1 MIMRK
6 IQLLFSTAAVM
17 LVTALTT
24 TASAQTTPWKG
35 ASPESLAGSGEQFFL
50 YNVGT
55 GKFVTAG
62 NGWGTEAA
70 LKYSDYGSPM
80 TIKETGG
87 GYLVLSGFQNSKFAA
102 GKYLGINYPEYTTD
116 DEWGGNGSIAPI
128 MEAQDAAKFN
138 YINLGYKNSY
148 SRSWTIAKTS
158 SSGNNTYSFT
168 ENIKRKKVSSISGAG
183 YADAEISLKLG
194 AVYGMNSETVA
205 MNFVGNEQTAFTS
218 GDVDAQYADYYKWQ
232 LVPVSEFEKMRG
244 EEAAAADGMGQNENM
259 TYLLKDPFFDRN
271 NGNFGSWD
279 VFSTATGSDYRY
291 DWQASGDNRYTED
304 QPWNTA
310 NFRRIQVDT
319 KAEGKYAFGS
329 FEGAGS
335 ASQTFNVPAAGV
347 YRISCRGFYNG
358 ANAARLFV
366 KVGNDTKTAPLVNE
380 TSFSKTNDDA
390 ELVKAGKALYEN
402 AGGKY
407 TVNITVKATED
418 NQEITIG
425 VMKDGAA
432 QSDSHS
438 PFLSSKKYYYDTDY
452 TGVDNFQIVYLGKAP
467 FVLDDTKADGDSYI
481 EDKYTEGNDN
491 VGVVLSR
498 KFTTGKWNTMTLPVT
513 LTAAQLKNAFGDDV
527 KIAKLEGIGAR
538 GSIDFKTVS
547 LENNAATA
555 IEAGKMY
562 LIKPLQ
568 APLDKYVDENGNEQT
583 GSFYALGRCDFSKG
597 YTEAATETSGDVK
610 AIGNYGTTTC
620 PAEAYAFSGGNMYH
634 LTSPKEIKGF
644 RGWFENTSGGS
655 IKFNVNGEV
664 TAIENVSADKNSESG
679 AVYTVDGIKVRD
691 NASSLE
697 GLPAGL
703 YIFKGKT
710 HLVK

>member
-1 MIMRK
+1 MSETLTRK
-6 IQLLFSTAAVM
+6 KTIDF
-17 LVTALTT
+17 
-24 TASAQTTPWKG
+24 
-35 ASPESLAGSGEQFFL
+35 
-50 YNVGT
+50 
-55 GKFVTAG
+55 
-62 NGWGTEAA
+62 
-70 LKYSDYGSPM
+70 SDY
-80 TIKETGG
+80 
-87 GYLVLSGFQNSKFAA
+87 
-102 GKYLGINYPEYTTD
+102 
-116 DEWGGNGSIAPI
+116 NGSI
-128 MEAQDAAKFN
+128 
-138 YINLGYKNSY
+138 
-148 SRSWTIAKTS
+148 T
-158 SSGNNTYSFT
+158 
-168 ENIKRKKVSSISGAG
+168 V
-183 YADAEISLKLG
+183 KLG
-194 AVYGMNSETVA
+194 AVYGMNSEAVA
-205 MNFVGNEQTAFTS
+205 MNFIGNEQTAFTS

-259 TYLLKDPFFDRN
+259 TYLVKDPFFDRN
-271 NGNFGSWD
+271 NGNFSGWN
-279 VFSTATGSDYRY
+279 VNSTATGSDYRY
-291 DWQASGDNRYTED
+291 DWQASGNARYTDD

-329 FEGAGS
+329 FEGVGS

-358 ANAARLFV
+358 ANAAKLFV
-366 KVGNDTKTAPLVNE
+366 EVGNDKKTAPLVNE

-418 NQEITIG
+418 NQTITIG
-425 VMKDGAA
+425 VMKDGAT
-432 QSDSHS
+432 
-438 PFLSSKKYYYDTDY
+438 PSSAHTKSGKSYYYDTEY

-467 FVLDDTKADGDSYI
+467 FVLDDTKENGDTYI
-481 EDKYTEGNDN
+481 QDKYTEGNDN

-538 GSIDFKTVS
+538 GSVDFKTVS

-568 APLDKYVDENGNEQT
+568 APLDKYVDENGNEQP
-583 GSFYALGRCDFSKG
+583 GSFYALGRCDFSKP
-597 YTEAATETSGDVK
+597 YAEAATETSGGVK
-610 AIGNYGTTTC
+610 AIGNYGKTTC

-634 LTSPKEIKGF
+634 LTDAMEIKGF
-644 RGWFENTSGGS
+644 RGWFENASGGS

-664 TAIENVSADKNSESG
+664 TAIENVTADKNSESG

-691 NASSLE
+691 NATSLD

>member
-1 MIMRK
+1 MRK
-6 IQLLFSTAAVM
+6 IQLLFSTVAVA
-17 LVTALTT
+17 LFAALTT
-24 TASAQTTPWKG
+24 TASAQTSPWKG
-35 ASPESLAGSGEQFFL
+35 ATPESLASSGEQFFL

-70 LKYSDYGSPM
+70 LRYSDYGSPM

-102 GKYLGINYPEYTTD
+102 GEYLGINYPEYTTD

-128 MEAQDAAKFN
+128 MEAQDAGEFN
-138 YINLGYKNSY
+138 PILLGNKNSY
-148 SRSWTIAKTS
+148 SRSWTIAQTS
-158 SSGNNTYSFT
+158 ASGDNIYSFT
-168 ENIKRKKVSSISGAG
+168 ENIKRKKISSLTGTG

-194 AVYGMNSETVA
+194 AVYGMNSENVA

-271 NGNFGSWD
+271 NGNFSGWD
-279 VFSTATGSDYRY
+279 VNSTATGSDRRY
-291 DWQASGDNRYTED
+291 DWQASGDDRYTKD

-319 KAEGKYAFGS
+319 KADGKYAFGS
-329 FEGAGS
+329 FEGVGS

-407 TVNITVKATED
+407 TVGITVKATQD
-418 NQEITIG
+418 GQQITVG
-425 VMKDGAA
+425 VEKDAA
-432 QSDSHS
+432 TKSDRHRQT
-438 PFLSSKKYYYDTDY
+438 LSSTNYYYDTDY

-467 FVLDDTKADGDSYI
+467 FVLDDTKKNDDTYI
-481 EDKYTEGNDN
+481 QDKYAEGNNN
-491 VGVVLSR
+491 VSVVLSR
-498 KFTTGKWNTMTLPVT
+498 KFTLGKWNTLTLPVS
-513 LTAAQLKNAFGDDV
+513 LTAAQLKNTFGDETRV
-527 KIAKLEGIGAR
+527 AELKGIGAR
-538 GSIDFKTVS
+538 GSIDFETVS
-547 LENNAATA
+547 LGNNAATA

-562 LIKPLQ
+562 LINPSQ
-568 APLDKYVDENGNEQT
+568 APLDKYIDENGNEKA
-583 GSFYALGRCDFSKG
+583 GSYYALGRCDFSKG
-597 YTEAATETSGDVK
+597 YTEAATETSGGVN
-610 AIGNYGTTTC
+610 AVGNYGTTTC
-620 PAEAYAFSGGNMYH
+620 PEGAYAFSGGNMYH
-634 LTSPKEIKGF
+634 LTDAMEIKGF
-644 RGWFENTSGGS
+644 RGYFENASGNAL
-655 IKFNVNGEV
+655 KFNVDDTV

-691 NASSLE
+691 NVTSLE

-710 HLVK
+710 RLVK

>member
-1 MIMRK
+1 MRK
-6 IQLLFSTAAVM
+6 IQLLFSAVAVT
-17 LVTALTT
+17 LVTALVT

-35 ASPESLAGSGEQFFL
+35 ATPESLAGSGEQFFL

-62 NGWGTEAA
+62 NGWGTAA
-70 LKYSDYGSPM
+70 VLKYSDYGSPM
-80 TIKETGG
+80 TITETGG
-87 GYLVLSGFQNSKFAA
+87 GYLVLSGFQNNKFAA

-128 MEAQDAAKFN
+128 MEAQDAGKFN
-138 YINLGYKNSY
+138 KGTVLDNYYNSY
-148 SRSWTIAKTS
+148 ARYWNIVLS
-158 SSGNNTYSFT
+158 SSSDKNIYNFT
-168 ENIKRKKVSSISGAG
+168 ENIKRKKEGTIFGHK
-183 YADAEISLKLG
+183 DAEISLKLG

-205 MNFVGNEQTAFTS
+205 MNFIGNDQTAFTS
-218 GDVDAQYADYYKWQ
+218 GDVEAQYADYYKWQ
-232 LVPVSEFEKMRG
+232 LVPVSEFEKMRS

-271 NGNFGSWD
+271 NGNFSSWD
-279 VFSTATGSDYRY
+279 VISTATGSDYRY
-291 DWQASGDNRYTED
+291 DWQASGNARYTDD
-304 QPWNTA
+304 QPWNKA

-347 YRISCRGFYNG
+347 YRISCRGFHNG
-358 ANAARLFV
+358 ANAAKLFV
-366 KVGNDTKTAPLVNE
+366 KVGNDTKTAVLVNE
-380 TSFSKTNDDA
+380 TSFSKTNDNA

-418 NQEITIG
+418 NQTITLG
-425 VMKDGAA
+425 VMKDGAT
-432 QSDSHS
+432 QSSARSHS
-438 PFLSSKKYYYDTDY
+438 SKSYYYDTDY
-452 TGVDNFQIVYLGKAP
+452 TCVDNFQIVYLGKAP
-467 FVLDDTKADGDSYI
+467 FVLDDTKDNGDSYI
-481 EDKYTEGNDN
+481 ESKYTEGNNN
-491 VGVVLSR
+491 VSVVLSR
-498 KFTTGKWNTMTLPVT
+498 SFTLGKWNTMTLPVT

-527 KIAKLEGIGAR
+527 KIAKLEGIGAK

-547 LENNAATA
+547 LDNNAATA

-562 LIKPLQ
+562 LIKPSQ
-568 APLDKYVDENGNEQT
+568 APLDNYIDEDGNEQS
-583 GSFYALGRCDFSKG
+583 GSFYALGRCDFSTG
-597 YTEAATETSGDVK
+597 YTGAATETSGDIKV
-610 AIGNYGTTTC
+610 IGNYGKTTC
-620 PAEAYAFSGGNMYH
+620 PASAYAFSGGNMYH
-634 LTSPKEIKGF
+634 LTDAMEIKGF
-644 RGWFENTSGGS
+644 RGWFENASGNS
-655 IKFNVNGEV
+655 LKFNVDGTV
-664 TAIENVSADKNSESG
+664 TAIENVTADKNSENG
-679 AVYTVDGIKVRD
+679 AVYTVDGVKVRD
-691 NASSLE
+691 NATSLE

>member
-6 IQLLFSTAAVM
+6 IQLLFSTVAAM
-17 LVTALTT
+17 FVTALTT
-24 TASAQTTPWKG
+24 TASAQTSPWKG
-35 ASPESLAGSGEQFFL
+35 ATPESLASSGEQFFL

-62 NGWGTEAA
+62 NGWGTEAV

-87 GYLVLSGFQNSKFAA
+87 GYLILSGFQNNKIAA
-102 GKYLGINYPEYTTD
+102 GKYLGINYPKFTTD
-116 DEWGGNGSIAPI
+116 DEWDGNGSIAPI
-128 MEAQDAAKFN
+128 MGAQDAAKYN

-148 SRSWTIAKTS
+148 SRSWTITQTS
-158 SSGNNTYSFT
+158 ASGNNIYSFT
-168 ENIKRKKVSSISGAG
+168 ENIKRKKISSISGTG
-183 YADAEISLKLG
+183 YDDAEISLNLG

-205 MNFVGNEQTAFTS
+205 MTYIGNDQTAFTS

-232 LVPVSEFEKMRG
+232 LVPKSEFDKMRT

-271 NGNFGSWD
+271 NGGFSGWD
-279 VFSTATGSDYRY
+279 VNSTATGSDRRY
-291 DWQASGDNRYTED
+291 DWQASGDARYTDD

-329 FEGAGS
+329 FEGVGS
-335 ASQTFNVPAAGV
+335 ASQTITLPAAGV
-347 YRISCRGFYNG
+347 YRISCRGFWQGSNE
-358 ANAARLFV
+358 AKLFV
-366 KVGNDTKTAPLVNE
+366 NVGGETKIAALVKE

-402 AGGKY
+402 ADGKY
-407 TVNITVKATED
+407 TVNITVKAAQD
-418 NQEITIG
+418 GQQITVG
-425 VMKDGAA
+425 VMKDAA
-432 QSDSHS
+432 TKSDRHR
-438 PFLSSKKYYYDTDY
+438 PTLSSKNYYYDTDY

-467 FVLDDTKADGDSYI
+467 FVLDDTKENGDTYI
-481 EDKYTEGNDN
+481 QDKYAEGNNN
-491 VGVVLSR
+491 VSVVLSR
-498 KFTTGKWNTMTLPVT
+498 KFTLGKWNTMTLPVT
-513 LTAAQLKNAFGDDV
+513 LTAAQLKNAFGEDV
-527 KIAKLEGIGAR
+527 RVAKLVGVGAR
-538 GSIDFKTVS
+538 GSIDFETVS
-547 LENNAATA
+547 LANNAAA
-555 IEAGKMY
+555 AVEAGKMY
-562 LIKPLQ
+562 LINPSQ
-568 APLDKYVDENGNEQT
+568 APLDKYVDENGNEKA
-583 GSFYALGRCDFSKG
+583 GSYYALGRCDFSKG

-610 AIGNYGTTTC
+610 AIGNYGKTTC
-620 PAEAYAFSGGNMYH
+620 PASAYAFSGGNMYH
-634 LTSPKEIKGF
+634 LTDAMEIKGF
-644 RGWFENTSGGS
+644 RGWFENASGNS
-655 IKFNVNGEV
+655 LKFNVDDTV

-691 NASSLE
+691 NATSLE